1 MCQAFKSSY
10 LKNRK
15 QKIQI
20 NIKFSSE
27 TDITDDVLQGSEDGP
42 LLFNLFINDL
52 VLFIPYSLLIV
63 AVQIRKNNEKTRK
76 K

>member
-1 MCQAFKSSY
+1 MYQAFKSSY

-27 TDITDDVLQGSEDGP
+27 TDIDDVLQGSEDGP
-42 LLFNLFINDL
+42 LFFNLFINDL

-63 AVQIRKNNEKTRK
+63 TMQIRKNNEKTRK

>member
-1 MCQAFKSSY
+1 MYQAFKSSY

-27 TDITDDVLQGSEDGP
+27 TDIIDDVLQGSEDGP
-42 LLFNLFINDL
+42 LLFSLFINDL
-52 VLFIPYSLLIV
+52 VLFIPYNLLIV
-63 AVQIRKNNEKTRK
+63 TMQIRKNNEKTRK

>member
-1 MCQAFKSSY
+1 MYQVFKSSY

-27 TDITDDVLQGSEDGP
+27 RDIIDDVLQGSEDGP

-63 AVQIRKNNEKTRK
+63 TMQIRKNNEKTRK

>member
-1 MCQAFKSSY
+1 MYQAFKSSY

-15 QKIQI
+15 FKLISNLVQK
-20 NIKFSSE
+20 

-63 AVQIRKNNEKTRK
+63 TMQIRKNNEKTRK

>member
-1 MCQAFKSSY
+1 MYQASKSSY

-27 TDITDDVLQGSEDGP
+27 TDIIDDVLQGSEDGP

-63 AVQIRKNNEKTRK
+63 TMQIRKNNEKTRK